1 MPSLGLH
8 NDPIAQMK
16 KWILS
21 ALCTLMMCSAEAQIK
36 KAFSYQVGYSGGMF
50 LHPGLTLGADLCFG
64 EKVKDARNDRI
75 IRHDYL
81 VGADVGAYYHKRYHT
96 GVWGQGRI
104 GWRRT
109 KLHRNGHYRTVSLGI
124 GYLGTFIA
132 NSYAVDDADNVRYRG
147 AVGYGDFLLAPS
159 IEWGADLQ
167 KPFLG
172 AEAWFIRPKVQL
184 QFNYFQG
191 PNKYFLFETGLR
203 F

>member
-1 MPSLGLH
+1 MIRSILFLFGALPWCAS
-8 NDPIAQMK
+8 PAQFTD
-16 KWILS
+16 
-21 ALCTLMMCSAEAQIK
+21 AL
-36 KAFSYQVGYSGGMF
+36 SYQVAYSGGMF
-50 LHPGLTLGADLCFG
+50 LHPGLALGADLPFG
-64 EKVKDARNDRI
+64 GTIKDKANGRI

-81 VGADVGAYYHKRYHT
+81 IGADVGAYYHKRYHT
-96 GVWGQGRI
+96 GCWGQGRI

-109 KLHRNGHYRTVSLGI
+109 KLHRIGHYRTVSLGI

-132 NSYAVDDADNVRYRG
+132 NSYAVDAQDNVRYRS
-147 AVGYGDFLLAPS
+147 AVGYGHFLLAPA
-159 IEWGADLQ
+159 IEWGADMR

-172 AEAWFIRPKVQL
+172 AQAWFIRPKVQI

>member
-1 MPSLGLH
+1 MTKLIHSAICALMVFSSQ
-8 NDPIAQMK
+8 AQFK
-16 KWILS
+16 DQLS
-21 ALCTLMMCSAEAQIK
+21 FQAA
-36 KAFSYQVGYSGGMF
+36 YSGGMF
-50 LHPGLTLGADLCFG
+50 LHPVLTLGADLAFG
-64 EKVKDARNDRI
+64 ERVKQKPRERT

-81 VGADVGAYYHKRYHT
+81 VGADVGGYYHKRYHT

-109 KLHRNGHYRTVSLGI
+109 KLHRIGHYRTVSLGV

-132 NSYAVDDADNVRYRG
+132 NSYAVDDEDNVRYRS
-147 AVGYGDFLLAPS
+147 AVGYGHFLLAPS
-159 IEWGADLQ
+159 VEWGADLQ

-172 AEAWFIRPKVQL
+172 ADAWFICPKVQL

>member
-1 MPSLGLH
+1 MTKQLLLAVCILFVRSAQAQFK
-8 NDPIAQMK
+8 ND
-16 KWILS
+16 L
-21 ALCTLMMCSAEAQIK
+21 
-36 KAFSYQVGYSGGMF
+36 SYQIAYSGGMF
-50 LHPGLTLGADLCFG
+50 LHPGIALGADFCFG
-64 EKVKDARNDRI
+64 EKMKQKPNERT
-75 IRHDYL
+75 IRHDIQ
-81 VGADVGAYYHKRYHT
+81 VGVDLGSYYHKRYHT

-109 KLHRNGHYRTVSLGI
+109 KLHRLGHYRTVSLGV

-132 NSYAVDDADNVRYRG
+132 NSYAVDTEDNVRYRS
-147 AVGYGDFLLAPS
+147 AVGYGHFLLAPS
-159 IEWGADLQ
+159 IEWGADLR

-172 AEAWFIRPKVQL
+172 ADAWFIRPKVQV